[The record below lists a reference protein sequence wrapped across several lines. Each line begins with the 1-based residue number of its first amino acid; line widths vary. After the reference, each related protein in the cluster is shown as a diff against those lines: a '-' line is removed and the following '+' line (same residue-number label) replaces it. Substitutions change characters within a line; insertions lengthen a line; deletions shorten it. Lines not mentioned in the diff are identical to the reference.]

1 MLFIVNG
8 FRSVKESNCEG
19 DCKPVALDC
28 GVTVGFLAPF
38 KVGFKFSWSKG
49 FEVGV
54 RRPFP
59 AKAERD
65 NSGTRVV

>member
-1 MLFIVNG
+1 MNG
-8 FRSVKESNCEG
+8 VRSVKESNCEG
-19 DCKPVALDC
+19 GCKPVAL
-28 GVTVGFLAPF
+28 GWGAAVGLFTAF
-38 KVGFKFSWSKG
+38 KVGFRFSWSEG
-49 FEVGV
+49 FEGAV